1 MDFYTTYTVIDFFF
15 VFIFIFF
22 SISSGSF
29 ILAKGLS
36 FFKKR
41 KQKIA
46 FEQAKKKF
54 IKLIK
59 ECGILEELSQFSSLN
74 INNLIDDYGL
84 KQWEMEILTKE
95 VHKIKVEKLEK
106 EKEDKRKK
114 FFNRKKT
121 KKSN

>member
-1 MDFYTTYTVIDFFF
+1 MDFYTTCATIAFYF
-15 VFIFIFF
+15 VLSVLMVAIPTYI
-22 SISSGSF
+22 
-29 ILAKGLS
+29 ILSAKMLRS

-46 FEQAKKKF
+46 FEQAKRKF
-54 IKLIK
+54 IKFIK

-114 FFNRKKT
+114 FFENW
-121 KKSN
+121 KSK